1 MGSFVLHVLKNAHF
15 YFRRHGMFEKGSLM
29 VYDTAG
35 VCRVED
41 IGVPEGLPAA
51 REGRE
56 YYKLS
61 PVFGSGIIYIPVDTK
76 VFMRPVISRQE
87 AERLI
92 RRIPEIRENLCESN
106 NQKALENHYKEF
118 LLTHDCEDLVQ
129 LIKTVYMKNKNL
141 ERVGKKAGKT
151 DIQYM
156 KRAMALLH
164 EELSIAL
171 GIPTDE
177 VDDYIANAVE
187 R

>member
-1 MGSFVLHVLKNAHF
+1 
-15 YFRRHGMFEKGSLM
+15 MFEKGSLM

-87 AERLI
+87 AQ
-92 RRIPEIRENLCESN
+92 EI
-106 NQKALENHYKEF
+106 LE
-118 LLTHDCEDLVQ
+118 
-129 LIKTVYMKNKNL
+129 
-141 ERVGKKAGKT
+141 GAG
-151 DIQYM
+151 
-156 KRAMALLH
+156 LGGV
-164 EELSIAL
+164 
-171 GIPTDE
+171 GIPRM
-177 VDDYIANAVE
+177 VNE
-187 R
+187 RTLGGEAYV

>member
-76 VFMRPVISRQE
+76 VFMRPVISAGFRKSVKIFVSPTT
-87 AERLI
+87 RRRWKITI
-92 RRIPEIRENLCESN
+92 RSFC
-106 NQKALENHYKEF
+106 
-118 LLTHDCEDLVQ
+118 
-129 LIKTVYMKNKNL
+129 
-141 ERVGKKAGKT
+141 
-151 DIQYM
+151 
-156 KRAMALLH
+156 
-164 EELSIAL
+164 
-171 GIPTDE
+171 
-177 VDDYIANAVE
+177 
-187 R
+187 